1 MKILVTTGHG
11 KSRYTI
17 ALLHKLI
24 SKGHFEILCVEVETF
39 NLKRFLKYLRQYGYK
54 TLIQKFLV
62 NFSDNVE
69 NDISNETLPIK
80 NYLQK
85 KNITFKTVK
94 SFCKQNKINH
104 YVTNNLNS
112 TKTYDKY
119 NKEKIDL
126 IIYSGGGIL
135 RKNFIE
141 IPKIGVLN
149 AHSGYLPNY
158 RGMNAIEWSVFC
170 NFKPHTTIH
179 FIDPGIDTGK
189 ILYSEPIPSSKD
201 LYTFRGNAV
210 VHNIKLIFKVLN
222 NFKYYIENMR
232 TQENEFG
239 KQYYVMHS
247 ELKKVVQEK
256 LKEKTSY

>member
-1 MKILVTTGHG
+1 MKILVTTGHR

-17 ALLHKLI
+17 ALLNELI
-24 SKGHFEILCVEVETF
+24 NKGHFEISCIEVETF
-39 NLKRFLKYLRQYGYK
+39 NLKRFTKYLRQYGYK

-80 NYLQK
+80 NYLK
-85 KNITFKTVK
+85 KNKITVKTVK

-112 TKTYDKY
+112 TNTFDKF

-135 RKNFIE
+135 RKKFIE
-141 IPKIGVLN
+141 ISKIGVLN
-149 AHSGYLPNY
+149 AHSGYLPNF

-179 FIDPGIDTGK
+179 FIDSGIDTGK

-210 VHNIKLIFKVLN
+210 VHNIKLIIKVLN
-222 NFKYYIENMR
+222 NFNYYIKNMK
-232 TQENEFG
+232 TQEKQSG

-247 ELKKVVQEK
+247 DLKKVVQEK
-256 LKEKTSY
+256 LNRKTSC